1 MDVFARTVQGRK
13 ERVMDEI
20 ISRQAAYDTLTEYY
34 HLRTETQRESLKEA
48 LSRVT
53 TIDAV
58 PVVRCKDCRFKRG
71 MSCDWIPCEE
81 RLPDTPAPVL
91 ITIEWADDDL
101 EVTIGE
107 YWSGNDGWGKVIDGK
122 VIAWKPLPEPA
133 GRKQKSY
140 ADWELRRG

>member
-1 MDVFARTVQGRK
+1 MWYLITAILSGAVAFLMGLVAGSKLQ
-13 ERVMDEI
+13 EE
-20 ISRQAAYDTLTEYY
+20 
-34 HLRTETQRESLKEA
+34 KEA
-48 LSRVT
+48 
-53 TIDAV
+53 A
-58 PVVRCKDCRFKRG
+58 FKRG

-81 RLPDTPAPVL
+81 RLPETPSPVL

-107 YWSGNDGWGKVIDGK
+107 YWSGYDGWGGIDEKVT
-122 VIAWKPLPEPA
+122 AWKPLPEPA

>member
-1 MDVFARTVQGRK
+1 MWYLITAILSGAVGAFLMGLVAGSKLQ
-13 ERVMDEI
+13 EE
-20 ISRQAAYDTLTEYY
+20 
-34 HLRTETQRESLKEA
+34 KEA
-48 LSRVT
+48 
-53 TIDAV
+53 A
-58 PVVRCKDCRFKRG
+58 FKRG

-91 ITIEWADDDL
+91 ITIEWAGDDL

-107 YWSGNDGWGKVIDGK
+107 YWSGNDGWGKVWGK